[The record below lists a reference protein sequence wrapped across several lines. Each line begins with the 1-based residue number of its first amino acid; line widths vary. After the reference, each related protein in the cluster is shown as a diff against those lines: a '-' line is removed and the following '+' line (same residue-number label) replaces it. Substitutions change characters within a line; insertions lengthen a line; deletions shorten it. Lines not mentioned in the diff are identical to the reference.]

1 MILVATFSRAA
12 RQALRN
18 ACRAHEDAV
27 VGRFGRAALFEPTA
41 FGAFL
46 GLRLR
51 ERHGGDVLVER
62 TTPLNEFEE
71 AFADARE
78 AAVAYEDRES
88 PSTPYA
94 KFAAGRELPSKAT
107 MRDRELSPAASNPAR
122 EP

>member
-1 MILVATFSRAA
+1 MVVILVVTYSRAA

-27 VGRFGRAALFEPTA
+27 VRRFGRVALLEATA

-51 ERHGGDVLVER
+51 ERHGGDVQLER
-62 TTPLNEFEE
+62 TTPLNEFED

-78 AAVAYEDRES
+78 AAVAYADRES

-94 KFAAGRELPSKAT
+94 KFAAGRDLPSKE
-107 MRDRELSPAASNPAR
+107 RLREQEL
-122 EP
+122 

>member
-1 MILVATFSRAA
+1 VILVVTYSRAA

-27 VGRFGRAALFEPTA
+27 VRRFGRAALLEATA

-51 ERHGGDVLVER
+51 ERYGSDVQVER

-71 AFADARE
+71 DLESVHA

-88 PSTPYA
+88 PSTPYG
-94 KFAAGRELPSKAT
+94 KFAAGREGLPSKSA
-107 MRDRELSPAASNPAR
+107 MREQEL
-122 EP
+122 

>member
-27 VGRFGRAALFEPTA
+27 VRRFGRAALFEPTA

-62 TTPLNEFEE
+62 TAPLNEFDEE
-71 AFADARE
+71 LAGAR
-78 AAVAYEDRES
+78 AAAAAYESRES
-88 PSTPYA
+88 TSTPYA
-94 KFAAGRELPSKAT
+94 KFVAGRELPSKAA
-107 MRDRELSPAASNPAR
+107 MRDQELSSGASTLAR

>member
-1 MILVATFSRAA
+1 MILVVTFSRAA

-27 VGRFGRAALFEPTA
+27 VRRFGRAALFEATA

-51 ERHGGDVLVER
+51 ERHGGDVQVER
-62 TTPLNEFEE
+62 TEPLNEFVDEL
-71 AFADARE
+71 ADPRD
-78 AAVAYEDRES
+78 AAEAYESRES

-94 KFAAGRELPSKAT
+94 KFAAGRDLPSKAT
-107 MRDRELSPAASNPAR
+107 LRERDL
-122 EP
+122 

>member
-1 MILVATFSRAA
+1 MILVVTFSRAA

-27 VGRFGRAALFEPTA
+27 VRRFGRAALFEATA

-51 ERHGGDVLVER
+51 ERHGGDVQVER
-62 TTPLNEFEE
+62 TEPLNEFVDEL
-71 AFADARE
+71 ADPRD
-78 AAVAYEDRES
+78 AAEAYESRES

-94 KFAAGRELPSKAT
+94 KFAAGRDLPSKAT
-107 MRDRELSPAASNPAR
+107 MRDREL
-122 EP
+122 